1 MLVWSYE
8 IIDWDDPEEDP
19 DPATNNLLHCQQPD
33 HLGDQAEFIVYEL
46 LREEPIEVR
55 FARQTAEHAVVGP
68 AAARNRLYL
77 VLFASSHKR
86 GDWLRPVT
94 GWTAEPAEIVDW
106 ERATGSTWRG
116 YR

>member
-46 LREEPIEVR
+46 LREEPVEVR

-106 ERATGSTWRG
+106 ERATGSTWRR